1 MKNKQNALFK
11 IIVLILIMIISAT
24 HVFAHEETSVDAI
37 VGCSKYI
44 TDCANNVI
52 SLALEHTAM
61 DEEETIGNVVGH
73 SDEQNTQ
80 PKIMKIIK
88 KNKNQN

>member
-1 MKNKQNALFK
+1 MNLN
-11 IIVLILIMIISAT
+11 
-24 HVFAHEETSVDAI
+24 
-37 VGCSKYI
+37 
-44 TDCANNVI
+44 
-52 SLALEHTAM
+52 TAM